1 MQRARAWLRSVI
13 PPSIQYEH
21 RVGPPLKLV
30 RHRHYLSEMPVSAE
44 TVENPRKE
52 GHTFPCS
59 LHDQRKDADL
69 ASDPQQLKEGQ
80 VVPLL
85 TP

>member
-1 MQRARAWLRSVI
+1 
-13 PPSIQYEH
+13 
-21 RVGPPLKLV
+21 
-30 RHRHYLSEMPVSAE
+30 MPVSAE